1 MLINDFISYSHGSQW
16 INFRNIGNQCFF
28 FFFCNSMET
37 IRMVA
42 DLVRLW
48 VIPLRTWE
56 GDLIFNLSYFLL
68 EDLVVSSRG
77 VWGWGLDFDEFRI

>member
-1 MLINDFISYSHGSQW
+1 MVPNGLTSGTLETSAS
-16 INFRNIGNQCFF
+16 F

>member
-1 MLINDFISYSHGSQW
+1 
-16 INFRNIGNQCFF
+16 
-28 FFFCNSMET
+28 
-37 IRMVA
+37 MVA